1 MFKFAE
7 WLDVLDEDMESMYFE
22 VFDHHDREIF
32 YGHSVEIPEDLKSKT
47 VMSFSIVDAGCFK
60 IVLYRSI
67 LDEDE
72 EVTDSWKQVM
82 LCSVYNHVKANED
95 NGVYDYS
102 LTTSEFADTMRQEIQ
117 TFLDDFNDDTG
128 AIIDWEDLADD
139 CKNYVSSVPVA

>member
-7 WLDVLDEDMESMYFE
+7 WLEVLDEDMESIYFE

-32 YGHSVEIPEDLKSKT
+32 YGHGVEIPEDLKSKT
-47 VMSFSIVDAGCFK
+47 VMSFSIIDAGCFK

-95 NGVYDYS
+95 NGVYDNS

-117 TFLDDFNDDTG
+117 TFLDDFNEDTG

-139 CKNYVSSVPVA
+139 CKTYVSSVPVA

>member
-7 WLDVLDEDMESMYFE
+7 WLEVLDEDMESMYFE

-32 YGHSVEIPEDLKSKT
+32 YGHGVEIPKDLKSKT
-47 VMSFSIVDAGCFK
+47 VMSFSIIDAGCFK

-72 EVTDSWKQVM
+72 EVTDSWKQLM

-95 NGVYDYS
+95 NGVYDNS